1 MFSTLPAFPQACIRP
16 KFTCR
21 FTQIILHFYTIGV
34 IGDVQFHCSVPEY
47 CLDASVQHEC
57 EVLASAF
64 LRWSISNGSTVG
76 PQVSYTSGQALVQ
89 PPVVFPNNPPFYTD
103 LTSSS
108 PRIISN
114 ISFTVQSSIN
124 GYTIQCEDFEGNMK
138 NCTINI
144 AGESSTSALI
154 ILYTAVE

>member
-1 MFSTLPAFPQACIRP
+1 MSLISYQQGNISQNYPILSTD
-16 KFTCR
+16 
-21 FTQIILHFYTIGV
+21 V
-34 IGDVQFHCSVPEY
+34 NGDVQFQCSIPEY

-57 EVLASAF
+57 EVLASVF
-64 LRWSISNGSTVG
+64 LRWSITNEKTVLLG
-76 PQVSYTSGQALVQ
+76 QLSYTLNQNLVQ
-89 PPVVFPNNPPFYTD
+89 TPVMFPNNPPFYTD
-103 LTSSS
+103 LTSSY
-108 PRIISN
+108 PRLTSS

-154 ILYTAVE
+154 ILFTAVE